1 MKTLKIIAASVL
13 LVSGMTVKSFAGASD
28 FAGPYIGVTGA
39 AVGAAIDGN
48 YTDGTSNARTSK
60 GVAGAVSMAAGLEA
74 GFNLALND
82 IAFVSIVASH
92 NPVDA
97 EFKADDAVNA
107 DDITLSFDDITEV
120 SIEPSISITDNSA
133 FFVKA
138 GYSEFTIT
146 AKGTGLDN
154 NQTFDITGDSFGL
167 GTKTITANGVYI
179 KTEVGMT
186 TYDGFTLIGVGT
198 NDGTSKVA
206 DIQTAYGKI
215 TIAKKF

>member
-1 MKTLKIIAASVL
+1 MKTIKTIAASVL
-13 LVSGMTVKSFAGASD
+13 LVSGMTANAFAGASD
-28 FAGPYIGVTGA
+28 FAGPYIGITGA
-39 AVGAAIDGN
+39 AVGAAMDGTH
-48 YTDGTSNARTSK
+48 TDGDTNAVVTK
-60 GVAGAVSMAAGLEA
+60 GTAGAVSMTAGAEVGYSFELSDSS
-74 GFNLALND
+74 FVTVALNY
-82 IAFVSIVASH
+82 
-92 NPVDA
+92 NPIDA
-97 EFKADDAVNA
+97 EFKADDAANVN
-107 DDITLSFDDITEV
+107 DVTLTFNDISEI
-120 SIEPSISITDNSA
+120 SIEPSFSVSDNSA